1 MFDSC
6 SKEEKKKKGGGWGV
20 LLEHWSQTSADLGL
34 SPSLDPSR
42 LFFFPPF
49 VIASSVASSSK
60 QSERLKVAL
69 LGKES
74 ASPSW
79 I

>member
-1 MFDSC
+1 M
-6 SKEEKKKKGGGWGV
+6 
-20 LLEHWSQTSADLGL
+20 LLERWSQTLADLGL
-34 SPSLDPSR
+34 STSLDPRR
-42 LFFFPPF
+42 LFFFFFSF

-69 LGKES
+69 LRKES